1 MMEPLYGQAEASL
14 IVPLAERFR
23 RKRMIRS
30 MTGYCSLHEKIGDAN
45 VSLEIKTLNHRGYD
59 VHYHSSR
66 ILGMLE
72 VPIREMIQQTIRR
85 GRVEIFLRCNGGLL
99 AQDMVRPNVEMA
111 RRYLDAAQTISN
123 ELNMEFHPRIDFLL
137 NQTGVLETDEPELEL
152 EHTWELMKGLTERAI
167 ASLMEMKK
175 NEGARLKTEL
185 ESILNRIQVLNDEVR
200 AQRDTVNEEYR
211 EKILTR
217 IGEWKTQLELDP
229 NRVLQEVAFYTDR
242 SDIQEE
248 ISRLQSHIEQFR
260 EILNSNGRDQSYNA
274 VGRRLDFL
282 CQEMFREVN
291 TIGSKSTSIE
301 IVRRVLDLKGAAE
314 QLREQVQN
322 VE

>member
-1 MMEPLYGQAEASL
+1 
-14 IVPLAERFR
+14 
-23 RKRMIRS
+23 MIQS

-45 VSLEIKTLNHRGYD
+45 VSIEIKTLNHRGYD
-59 VHYHSSR
+59 VHFHSSR
-66 ILGMLE
+66 VLAMLE

-85 GRVEIFLRCNGGLL
+85 GRVEIYLRCNGGIL

-111 RRYLDAAQTISN
+111 RRYLDAAKIIAS
-123 ELNMEFHPRIDFLL
+123 ELDLEFHPRIDFLL

-152 EHTWELMKGLTERAI
+152 EQTWDLMKGLTGRAI
-167 ASLMEMKK
+167 ASLMEMKR

-185 ESILNRIQVLNDEVR
+185 ESILDRIQVLNDEVR
-200 AQRDTVNEEYR
+200 VLRDTVNEEYR

-248 ISRLQSHIEQFR
+248 VSRLQSHIEQFR
-260 EILNSNGRDQSYNA
+260 EILNSNGRNQSYNA

-301 IVRRVLDLKGAAE
+301 IVRRVLDLKGATE

>member
-1 MMEPLYGQAEASL
+1 MMEPPTGQDGAILFA
-14 IVPLAERFR
+14 PFTGMFR

-30 MTGYCSLHEKIGDAN
+30 MTGYCSLHDKIGDAN

-66 ILGMLE
+66 VLAMLE
-72 VPIREMIQQTIRR
+72 VPIRELIQQTIRR
-85 GRVEIFLRCNGGLL
+85 GRVEIYLRCNGGIL
-99 AQDMVRPNVEMA
+99 AQDMVRPNVEAA
-111 RRYLDAAQTISN
+111 RRYLAAAQIVAR
-123 ELNMEFHPRIDFLL
+123 ELGMDFVPRIDFLL
-137 NQTGVLETDEPELEL
+137 NQNGVLETDEPDLEL
-152 EHTWELMKGLTERAI
+152 EQTWELLKGLAHRSV
-167 ASLMEMKK
+167 ASLLDMKN

-185 ESILNRIQVLNDEVR
+185 ESILNRIQTLNNEVR
-200 AQRDTVNEEYR
+200 LLRDTVNQEYR

-217 IGEWKTQLELDP
+217 ISEWKTQLELDP

-248 ISRLQSHIEQFR
+248 VSRLDSHIEQFQ
-260 EILNSNGRDQSYNA
+260 EILNSNGSDRTYNA